1 MTTEVKVLFVKD
13 PIQVALFDLCVRPE
27 FLRKDGKWGKQEKL
41 LSEWVDVEVRL
52 APEGYPIGRTFEAQ
66 KTNWNLNDSNWVNV
80 EKVFKKLSKV
90 AAEANEGVEVPKK
103 VLVGHLEDLKKTFA
117 IKAA

>member
-1 MTTEVKVLFVKD
+1 
-13 PIQVALFDLCVRPE
+13 
-27 FLRKDGKWGKQEKL
+27 
-41 LSEWVDVEVRL
+41 
-52 APEGYPIGRTFEAQ
+52 
-66 KTNWNLNDSNWVNV
+66 V